1 MDLEEMA
8 MRLNSLEQARND
20 DLQKAAQQAFMNK
33 YGSRISNNDSLGLVI
48 LNELNR
54 RGVDVS
60 AADEA
65 VTSILDQLR
74 MEATALLDTIKDNMQ
89 QASDL
94 IDKVDD
100 MQQAVES
107 ASMAVDADT
116 SVPSAEME
124 AGTGAP
130 VEPFDPTT
138 VSPAPEGDEVSPAPE
153 GGEVS
158 PAPEGGEAS
167 PAPEGGEV
175 SPAPEG
181 GEVSP
186 APEGGEMPPVGD
198 VVSDKRMKM
207 LKHRKS
213 VISDKRMKNVHK
225 LDSDIIAACSRSF

>member
-20 DLQKAAQQAFMNK
+20 DMQKAAQQAFMNK

-54 RGVDVS
+54 QGVDVS

-65 VTSILDQLR
+65 VTAILDQLR

-94 IDKVDD
+94 MNKVDD
-100 MQQAVES
+100 MQTAVEN
-107 ASMAVDADT
+107 ASMAVGADV
-116 SVPSAEME
+116 SIPSAEME
-124 AGTGAP
+124 AGMGEP
-130 VEPFDPTT
+130 VEPFDPSTL
-138 VSPAPEGDEVSPAPE
+138 P
-153 GGEVS
+153 
-158 PAPEGGEAS
+158 
-167 PAPEGGEV
+167 
-175 SPAPEG
+175 
-181 GEVSP
+181 
-186 APEGGEMPPVGD
+186 PEGGEMPPAQEGDMGGMPPEGGEMPPAPAPAPASTEPPAPAPAPEGD

-213 VISDKRMKNVHK
+213 VVSDRRMKNVQK
-225 LDSDIIAACSRSF
+225 LDSSIIAACSRSF